1 MKNVTSILSA
11 MPPGRL
17 DEYLDRADEDAAEGV
32 PGAVD
37 RGEIAVTEITRR
49 KCPQAPFVPKGAA

>member
-1 MKNVTSILSA
+1 VNVTSILSA
-11 MPPGRL
+11 MRPSQL
-17 DEYLDRADEDAAEGV
+17 DDYLYRADTDAAEGI

-49 KCPQAPFVPKGAA
+49 KCPQAPFVPNGAA